1 MGEKSYYALFYK
13 SKGGWN
19 YEFYD
24 VGGTGTGKS
33 LNEARKK
40 ATESLKDEL
49 RIFVALGKKAPAPV
63 GRFDLE
69 RKARMNPQV
78 GEKWRVDLVT
88 VDFLAYPRERLA
100 AFRESLG
107 LSQHEFAARL
117 GAHRSAVCW
126 WENGSR
132 PITRLRALQICYEY
146 GVRMEWLEKGDGDM
160 LKPKKRTA
168 AERAKDERM
177 KRAVG
182 FLLGC
187 SVEFRDALYVAL
199 SEEYGEK

>member
-1 MGEKSYYALFYK
+1 MSEFSYYALFYK
-13 SKGGWN
+13 TKGGWN

-24 VGGTGTGKS
+24 VGGKGTGKS
-33 LNEARKK
+33 LDEARKR
-40 ATESLKDEL
+40 ARASLKDDLSRFATLKTE
-49 RIFVALGKKAPAPV
+49 APPPV
-63 GRFDLE
+63 ERFELE
-69 RKARMNPQV
+69 RKARLSPQI
-78 GEKWRVDLVT
+78 GEKWRVDPVSVDLLV
-88 VDFLAYPRERLA
+88 YPRERLT

-107 LSQHEFAARL
+107 LSQHEFSARL

-126 WENGSR
+126 WENGTR

-146 GVRMEWLEKGDGDM
+146 GVRMEWLENGAGDM
-160 LKPKKRTA
+160 LMPKKRSA
-168 AERAKDERM
+168 AERAKDDRM

-187 SVEFRDALYVAL
+187 SDEFRDALYAAL